1 MRFWQ
6 LVRLQHTWLLVY
18 QTISK
23 YLRPLTSG
31 NIQAMFNVYSLS
43 QLPDEICKRIIAFV
57 VKKDRQR
64 AAILVKALYCSDC
77 QGRRSPL
84 RGWRTYAV
92 REGDLSNCV
101 MEQGP
106 RLRSFPCA
114 SFSPLLF
121 IRMMYR
127 LCKSVTRPGQI
138 LIRLKDSPYRKMSF
152 RAQAGLL
159 YIIYCKNGV
168 DHNAA
173 VDPRNGE
180 DNFRQCAKE
189 VSDEDW
195 KQIIRLSE

>member
-6 LVRLQHTWLLVY
+6 PVRLQHTWLLVY
-18 QTISK
+18 QTISE
-23 YLRPLTSG
+23 YLRPFTSG
-31 NIQAMFNVYSLS
+31 SIQAMFKVYSLS
-43 QLPDEICKRIIAFV
+43 QLPDEICKRIMAFV
-57 VKKDRQR
+57 VKYHSQK
-64 AAILVKALYCSDC
+64 AAILVKGLYCTDC
-77 QGRRSPL
+77 QSQRPPL
-84 RGWRTYAV
+84 LGWKTYAV

-101 MEQGP
+101 MQQGP
-106 RLRSFPCA
+106 MLRSFPCA

-168 DHNAA
+168 DHKYQLNQ
-173 VDPRNGE
+173 P
-180 DNFRQCAKE
+180 Q
-189 VSDEDW
+189 
-195 KQIIRLSE
+195 